1 MCISHYAGEFAG
13 LVVVLSD
20 DVMVVLS
27 MNVFILVAEL
37 DNLIRRNMPR
47 IGHVPHNMPF
57 LARAET
63 MFPPLCPQIP
73 PKIGKAPISV

>member
-1 MCISHYAGEFAG
+1 MKEELLCISHYAGEFAG

-47 IGHVPHNMPF
+47 IV
-57 LARAET
+57 
-63 MFPPLCPQIP
+63 I
-73 PKIGKAPISV
+73 K